1 MLDNHLTNDEEILSD
16 RDMNLSMVRILKTEH
31 VSKMEVLRKI
41 RKYKGIYFKIRKKMR
56 KMRLEY
62 LTLTEAGETVSD
74 LFNKFV

>member
-31 VSKMEVLRKI
+31 VSKVEVLRKI

>member
-41 RKYKGIYFKIRKKMR
+41 RKYKVIYFKIRKKMR
-56 KMRLEY
+56 KMRLR
-62 LTLTEAGETVSD
+62 VS
-74 LFNKFV
+74 NTHRSGRNCK